1 MAISFNPQEAQ
12 SAAQIG
18 ALPPSVEAIAMEKGA
33 LTNSHFLAIPFN
45 ASARAGAK
53 VVANFLLSP
62 AAQARKANPAFW
74 VIPACCGP
82 MRCLIQPRGNRHC
95 ASKR

>member
-18 ALPPSVEAIAMEKGA
+18 ALPPSVEAVAMSKGA

-45 ASARAGAK
+45 ANASAGAK

-74 VIPACCGP
+74 VIPAYCGP
-82 MRCLIQPRGNRHC
+82 MPCLTQPRDNPNC